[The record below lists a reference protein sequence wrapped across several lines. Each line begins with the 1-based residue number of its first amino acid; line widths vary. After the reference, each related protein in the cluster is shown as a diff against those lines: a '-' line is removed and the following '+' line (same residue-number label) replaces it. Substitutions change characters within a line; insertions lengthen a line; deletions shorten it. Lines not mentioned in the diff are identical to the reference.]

1 LLLLVLKYPDE
12 THTTNRNTSGVEIPS
27 LLRDR

>member
-1 LLLLVLKYPDE
+1 LLLVLKYPDE